1 MNASATLRSRLQH
14 LEARKFGGG
23 VVGFVA
29 PLACDVAHDERDRTK
44 LQVAELHRAGF
55 DVVYVAHMPARA
67 AAE

>member
-1 MNASATLRSRLQH
+1 MNASANLRSRLQR
-14 LEARKFGGG
+14 LEAKGCIGG
-23 VVGFVA
+23 VVGFVV
-29 PLACDVAHDERDRTK
+29 PLVCDVVRDQRDRTK